1 MVGPPRLASGVWGS
15 LNTGGQP
22 GASGQL
28 QPSSSQGA
36 AHSQLG
42 GSGKSLPWVS
52 TSAPIK

>member
-52 TSAPIK
+52 TSTPIK